1 MFENLKA
8 KDAIEHEGD
17 SLGGGSYTVATDTY
31 KLATDM
37 AYFSKSKGGA
47 LSFNIVLKGQ
57 NGETVKQT
65 WWVASGDAKGNK
77 NFYTD
82 TKGKDHYLP
91 DFTSANNFCL
101 LACGKE
107 ISELKAE
114 EKQIMLYDFD
124 EGKEVPTKK
133 DVAMELLG
141 KEVVVAVEKQIVDKT
156 VKSGEKDSFGKDI
169 YVPTGETREQNQIV
183 KSFSAKDNRS
193 AAEIRAEVDEAVFH
207 DAWVEKNKG
216 NVNDLSTG
224 VADSGTNGA
233 PGDADT
239 ATSGKT
245 TPSLF

>member
-1 MFENLKA
+1 MFDNLKSN
-8 KDAIEHEGD
+8 DDIEHEGD

-37 AYFSKSKGGA
+37 AYFSKSQGGA
-47 LSFNIVLKGQ
+47 LSFNVVLKGQ

-82 TKGKDHYLP
+82 KKGKNHYLP

-107 ISELKAE
+107 ISALKVE
-114 EKQIMLYDFD
+114 EKQIMLYDFS
-124 EGKEVPTKK
+124 ERKEVPTKK
-133 DVAMELLG
+133 DVAMEVLG

-156 VKSGEKDSFGKDI
+156 ANDGSGNYI
-169 YVPTGETREQNQIV
+169 PTGDTREQNQIV

-193 AAEIRAEVDEAVFH
+193 AAEIRAEVDVAEFH

-216 NVNDLSTG
+216 TVNDMSTG
-224 VADSGTNGA
+224 VAASGTEGA
-233 PGDADT
+233 PGDDT
-239 ATSGKT
+239 AAGAGT
-245 TPSLF
+245 TKSLF

>member
-1 MFENLKA
+1 MFDNLKSNEE
-8 KDAIEHEGD
+8 IEHEGD

-31 KLATDM
+31 KLAADM

-47 LSFNIVLKGQ
+47 LSFNVVLKGQ

-82 TKGKDHYLP
+82 KKGKNHYLP
-91 DFTSANNFCL
+91 DFSAANNFCL

-107 ISELKAE
+107 ISALKVE
-114 EKQIMLYDFD
+114 EKQIKLYDFA
-124 EGKEVPTKK
+124 ERKEVPTKK
-133 DVAMELLG
+133 DVAMEVLG

-156 VKSGEKDSFGKDI
+156 ANDGSGN
-169 YVPTGETREQNQIV
+169 YLPTGETREQNQIV

-193 AAEIRAEVDEAVFH
+193 AAEIRAEVDTAEFH

-216 NVNDLSTG
+216 TVNDMSTG
-224 VADSGTNGA
+224 VAAGGTDGA
-233 PGDADT
+233 PGNDDT
-239 ATSGKT
+239 ATDGETK
-245 TPSLF
+245 SLF